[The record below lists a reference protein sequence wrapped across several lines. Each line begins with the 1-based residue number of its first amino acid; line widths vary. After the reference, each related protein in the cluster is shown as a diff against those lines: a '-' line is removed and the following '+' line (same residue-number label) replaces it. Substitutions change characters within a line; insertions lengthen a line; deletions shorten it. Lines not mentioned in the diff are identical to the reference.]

1 MQKMKASGSYRSVLA
16 KPDGLLGPCV
26 AWHCHIHPWYGMM
39 PTYHR
44 LQVSAE
50 LSRLRPLEVLR
61 TLRLLRLLRLFRV
74 FKGVEE
80 AMALGK
86 YQGLEGRDGR
96 SAGFGNGGH
105 DRSVSHNMRQ
115 PIAKEIGSC
124 HELPALWRVFHVQV
138 NRFVELLLN
147 SARRSSSR
155 EGWPLQMERSGGFPV
170 AHFVFCSLRGEVI
183 VNALRCPP
191 WPSLV

>member
-1 MQKMKASGSYRSVLA
+1 MAGAAMQKMKASGSYRSVLA

-39 PTYHR
+39 PTYH
-44 LQVSAE
+44 
-50 LSRLRPLEVLR
+50 SRLRPLEVLR

-86 YQGLEGRDGR
+86 YQGLEGRRAR

-124 HELPALWRVFHVQV
+124 HELPALWRVFHLQV

-155 EGWPLQMERSGGFPV
+155 EGWPLQMERSGVFQLRISC
-170 AHFVFCSLRGEVI
+170 FVLCEGKNLG
-183 VNALRCPP
+183 P
-191 WPSLV
+191 